1 MFWLLSSFAMAGEL
15 LVTTATPVVV
25 KVDGTPLDYV
35 PGTMVVQVSGMSG
48 IHRVEIASMS
58 GQVLQSMNVNIP
70 QQGGTGLVFDGRTL
84 ALASAGVGG
93 ALAIVAPPP
102 APAPAPAPAAP
113 TAMDEGKFASLVK
126 AVQASAF
133 GDDKVGAVRTAAA
146 GNWFTIDQVGRLV
159 DLASFGD
166 DKVAIVSACRAK
178 VVDPENA
185 FQLGTHFSFSSDRE
199 KALAM
204 FQ

>member
-1 MFWLLSSFAMAGEL
+1 MFWLLQSLAVAGEL
-15 LVTTATPVVV
+15 IVTTATPVIV
-25 KVDGTPLDYV
+25 KVDGTALDYV

-48 IHRVEIASMS
+48 IHKVEITSMS
-58 GQVLQSMNVNIP
+58 GQVLQSMNVNVP
-70 QQGGTGLVFDGRTL
+70 LQGGAGLAFDGRNLVL
-84 ALASAGVGG
+84 AAAGQTGGVGAVVG
-93 ALAIVAPPP
+93 GPVA
-102 APAPAPAPAAP
+102 APAPAPAAP
-113 TAMDEGKFASLVK
+113 VPMDAATFTSLTK
-126 AVQASAF
+126 TVQSSAF
-133 GDDKVGAVRTAAA
+133 GDDKVSAVRTAAA

-166 DKVAIVSACRAK
+166 DKVGIVAACRGK
-178 VVDPENA
+178 IVDPENA